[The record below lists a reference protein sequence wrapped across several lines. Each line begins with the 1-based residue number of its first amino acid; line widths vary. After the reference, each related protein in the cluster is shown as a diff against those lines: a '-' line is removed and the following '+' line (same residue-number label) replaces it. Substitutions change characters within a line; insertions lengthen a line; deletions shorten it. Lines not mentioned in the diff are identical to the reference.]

1 MLLMQQI
8 NINNKKIKNH
18 LKNSYTI
25 YEVIFLNYEI
35 YKNVRNASWQ
45 CLIDCCITS
54 LPTNL
59 ADFCKHFYIRIIE
72 NSSLKIHQLKDN
84 ERGKIMIFQNQLI
97 LVVRDTDPMYIQRY
111 TIAHEIGHILLR
123 KDISEYEAE
132 RFAIDV
138 LAPACVLWA
147 LDMHEPE
154 DIAKLCN
161 ISITSAHIRSER
173 MELLYKREQEFLG
186 TRGHSCFLQS
196 PLERKVY
203 EQFKPFI
210 DESKSKI

>member
-1 MLLMQQI
+1 M
-8 NINNKKIKNH
+8 
-18 LKNSYTI
+18 
-25 YEVIFLNYEI
+25 NYEI

-45 CLIDCCITS
+45 CLIDFCITS

-59 ADFCKHFYIRIIE
+59 ANICKRFNIRIVE

-84 ERGKIMIFQNQLI
+84 ERGKIMIFQNQLF

-111 TIAHEIGHILLR
+111 TIAHEIGHILLG

-132 RFAIDV
+132 RFATGI

-147 LDMHEPE
+147 LDIHEPE
-154 DIAKLCN
+154 NIAKLCN
-161 ISITSAHIRSER
+161 ISITSARIRAER
-173 MELLYKREQEFLG
+173 MVLLYKREQEFLR

-210 DESKSKI
+210 DKHKK